1 MGTLAALGVVGSVLG
16 AAGASTLPA
25 EAAVGD
31 PITGTI
37 WQDYDSD
44 GMYDTFEASGLL
56 EGIEV
61 YAYDAAGNVAGPAIT
76 DASGNYSLPVTS
88 DAGPWRVEA
97 NVPDTPE
104 WEEWRDSVVGRAAGQ
119 SNGTTVQFIDTV
131 PASDIDFS
139 FQVPGAFME
148 NNPYVFLPAFRFGAS
163 DGAQG
168 GLFGGA
174 AHEYEA
180 VSPNTNTAVPLSMQ
194 VPFNQIGTTYGTAWQ
209 RAEEPGGTGTVFAS
223 AYVRRH
229 TGMGP
234 GGVDAI
240 YRITPDG
247 GTPSSPT
254 ASGDVFVNLSDYGID
269 VGSDSDP
276 GAVAGDPNGLRPAL
290 TLENPVYDWGTDA
303 QAWDRVGRE
312 GLGAMEIS
320 NDQES
325 LFVVN
330 LHNRSLVEI
339 GISRDGTQV
348 TDVTEHE
355 LDQYFPDS
363 SDLRPHGISANPLTN
378 EMYLTVT
385 NTAESTQ
392 NRADLHAYVYSFDP
406 ADPTNL
412 TQVLD
417 FPLGYTRGLF
427 ANQFSADYQP
437 WNTNPAF
444 WLQFGQPAALPYS
457 FVMNTAVPIVA
468 DARYLHGDLIVGIR
482 DLGGDL
488 FGGQS
493 ALAPGDPRLVAERSL
508 GGELLKAGSNGDGTW
523 SIEQNGVVNGVQGA
537 FANGVTL
544 NGPNGQQGKFFMDTW
559 VNGVEHLGAT
569 LVIQSRDDG
578 VMETGIHV
586 AEGSYQVGTRRFEQ
600 NTGSVVDPRGAA
612 VMTDMN
618 IGINATM
625 KGNGVGELTAMASAA
640 PIEIGNYVWYDI
652 DNDGVQDPDEPV
664 VEGATVNLYEVDEN
678 GNRTLVSTTT
688 TDANGEY
695 YFSSNDQNYQLKTHT
710 DYVVGVDNPADYEPG
725 GPLENWYPT
734 VPDTGDPNSVDPDRN
749 DSDGIVETT
758 PDGDFPYA
766 AITTG
771 GPGEND
777 HTIDFGY
784 SNIDYEFDKR
794 TVSGPTESPDDDGTW
809 TVVYEL
815 VAENTGM
822 IPGAYLLTD
831 DLTGYGDGVEVV
843 DTQVVSGP
851 PEAAGLLNPN
861 WDGTTDL
868 NVVTGEV
875 PIAPQSTVENGTE
888 HVYTLEVTVRLTTDP
903 DTGEVTALPE
913 NLACT
918 DGQQAGDATTG
929 LFNHATMSPDNH
941 EDLTDDECGDLPIV
955 TLDKTVVT
963 EPHVVDRENQP
974 GVWEITYGLTVTNES
989 EVPTDYDLEDA
1000 LRFGT
1005 GIEIVDGSV
1014 VAANTVPGSI
1024 TTRPEYDGV
1033 TDLLIVEDEP
1043 IGALESHEYTVT
1055 VQFTVN
1061 LPNPPAQPDP
1071 SDCTLAGGEGEDGTG
1086 LYNDANSSFNS
1097 YPDTD
1102 TECREVGQPTHTKSL
1117 ISAEP
1122 IGNGQWQIVYGID
1135 VVNKGVQATWY
1146 DLEDELHFSDQV
1158 TIVTADV
1165 TASPAE
1171 ATLFDPPWNGQDQ
1184 LVIAEQVPIL
1194 GTDDDG
1200 YAPQHYE
1207 LTVIAEAPLQ
1217 FEIGEGGAD
1226 PTACPAEG
1234 EDPTADT
1241 AFNNTSTL
1249 TDEAGLEEDDQ
1260 ACAPLPSID
1269 IEKTISSGPT
1279 ANGDGTWTIT
1289 YDLVASNTG
1298 QGDGDYDISDRLRY
1312 GEGIVVED
1320 AQVITTPDGVTALDT
1335 WTGQGPDGD
1344 PVNVIATDV
1353 PLSAGGVHTY
1363 QVQVVFSL
1371 DEDTLTEESMAC
1383 PEPDSGENGGLA
1395 NSTGIEHNDLTDD
1408 DEACLSLGEPDLDK
1422 ELVSA
1427 EPVGDGQWQV
1437 VYTLTVNNLLPGETT
1452 YDLEDELLFG
1462 DTVEVD
1468 YAEVTDYPD
1477 GVDVNEDW
1485 DGLEDTLIA
1494 EDVPLAGMNDEAYA
1508 PHVYTITVVADVP
1521 PAFEVDEDGNT
1532 QAACQGE
1539 PGDNWENGGLNNG
1552 ATLTTE
1558 GGDEITDTDCAD
1570 LPSIHLD
1577 KTIASGPTSTGT
1589 NAYTIT
1595 YELEVTNDGAAAG
1608 DYVLSDQL
1616 NYGAGIDIVDVT
1628 AANTEPGDVPVL
1640 DTFTGQ
1646 GAEPDAPE
1654 NAITGEVSI
1663 DVDTT
1668 HTYEVTVA
1676 VTVDPAT
1683 ATAESVQCP
1692 EDPGEGDTGGLLNL
1706 GLVDHNDHELE
1717 ADACA
1722 PVDPPTPPDTP
1733 GGDDGDD
1740 TGNDGGNDN
1749 GGNDGGNGG
1758 GNDGGDDDLA
1768 DTGSTSTPLL
1778 LAGALLLL
1786 AGATALIATRR
1797 HTRTG
1802 GLTS

>member
-1 MGTLAALGVVGSVLG
+1 M
-16 AAGASTLPA
+16 STLPA

-44 GMYDTFEASGLL
+44 GMYDTFEESGLL

-61 YAYDAAGNVAGPAIT
+61 YAYDAEGNVAGPAIT
-76 DASGNYSLPVTS
+76 DANGNYSLPVTS

-104 WEEWRDSVVGRAAGQ
+104 WAEWRDSVVGRAAGR
-119 SNGTTVQFIDTV
+119 SNGTTVQFIDSV
-131 PASDIDFS
+131 PATEVDFS
-139 FQVPGAFME
+139 FQVPSTFVE
-148 NNPYVFLPAFRFGAS
+148 NNPHVFLPAFRFGAS

-168 GLFGGA
+168 GSFGGA

-180 VSPNTNTAVPLSMQ
+180 MSPNTTTAVPTTMQ
-194 VPFNQIGTTYGTAWQ
+194 VPFAQVGATYGTAWQ
-209 RAEEPGGTGTVFAS
+209 RAEEPGGMGSVFAS

-229 TGMGP
+229 SGLGP
-234 GGVDAI
+234 GGIDAI
-240 YRITPDG
+240 YKITSDD

-254 ASGDVFVNLSDYGID
+254 ASADVFVNLSDYGID
-269 VGSDSDP
+269 VGSDSDD
-276 GAVAGDPNGLRPAL
+276 GAVAGDPNGLRPSM
-290 TLENPVYDWGTDA
+290 TFDNPAYSWLRDV
-303 QAWDRVGRE
+303 QAWDRVGRV

-325 LFVVN
+325 LFAVN
-330 LHNRSLVEI
+330 LYNRSLVEI
-339 GISRDGTQV
+339 EISRDGTQV
-348 TDVTEHE
+348 LGVTEHE
-355 LDQYFPDS
+355 LDAYFPDA

-385 NTAESTQ
+385 NTAESTG
-392 NRADLHAYVYSFDP
+392 NRADLHAFVYAFDP
-406 ADPTNL
+406 ADPTDL
-412 TQVLD
+412 RLVLD
-417 FPLGYTRGLF
+417 FPLDYERGVHGPYS
-427 ANQFSADYQP
+427 ANYRP
-437 WNTNPAF
+437 WSTNPAA
-444 WLQFGQPAALPYS
+444 WLSQRYPFNAAEDIMY
-457 FVMNTAVPIVA
+457 TAVPIVA

-488 FGGQS
+488 FGAQT
-493 ALAPGDPRLVAERSL
+493 AYAPGDDRLVISRSL

-523 SIEQNGVVNGVQGA
+523 TIEQNGVVGGVKGA
-537 FANGVTL
+537 GSAGASQLSGPSGPDKFFVDLWL
-544 NGPNGQQGKFFMDTW
+544 NGS
-559 VNGVEHLGAT
+559 EHLGAT
-569 LVIQSRDDG
+569 LVVPSREDG
-578 VMETGIHV
+578 ILETGIHA
-586 AEGSYQVGTRRFEQ
+586 AEGAFQVGTRRFLQ
-600 NTGSVVDPRGAA
+600 NTGAPVEPRGAA
-612 VMTDMN
+612 IITGTNV
-618 IGINATM
+618 GPGATT
-625 KGNGVGELTAMASAA
+625 KGNGLGELTAMASAA
-640 PIEIGNYVWYDI
+640 PIEIGNYVWYDV
-652 DNDGVQDPDEPV
+652 DNDGVQDPDEAV
-664 VEGATVNLYEVDEN
+664 VAGATVNLYEVAAD
-678 GNRTLVSTTT
+678 GTRTLVSTTT

-695 YFSSNDQNYQLKTHT
+695 YFSSNDADYQLQTHT

-734 VPDTGDPNSVDPDRN
+734 VPDTGDPNSVDADRN

-758 PDGDFPYA
+758 EDGDFPYA

-794 TVSGPTESPDDDGTW
+794 MVSGPTENPDDDGTW
-809 TVVYEL
+809 TITYEL

-831 DLTGYGDGVEVV
+831 DLTGYGDGIVVV

-851 PEAAGLLNPN
+851 PQAEGLLNPD
-861 WDGTTDL
+861 WDGTGDM

-888 HVYTLEVTVRLTTDP
+888 HVYTLTVTVALETDP
-903 DTGEVTALPE
+903 QTGEAIATPDQ
-913 NLACT
+913 LACT
-918 DGQQAGDATTG
+918 PEQVPGEGTTG
-929 LFNHATMSPDNH
+929 LFNTATMDPTNH
-941 EDLTDDECGDLPIV
+941 EDLTDNECSELPLV

-974 GVWEITYGLTVTNES
+974 GVWEITYGLTVTNETD
-989 EVPTDYDLEDA
+989 VPTDYDLEDA

-1014 VAANTVPGSI
+1014 TTTNTVPGDI

-1033 TDLLIVEDEP
+1033 TDLLIVEDQP
-1043 IGALESHEYTVT
+1043 IGEQESHQYTVT

-1071 SDCTLAGGEGEDGTG
+1071 SDCTLAGEGEDGTG
-1086 LYNDANSSFNS
+1086 LYNDANSSFNG
-1097 YPDTD
+1097 YPDED

-1122 IGNGQWQIVYGID
+1122 IGNGQWQVVYGID
-1135 VVNKGVQATWY
+1135 VINKGVAATFY
-1146 DLEDELHFSDQV
+1146 DLDDELHFTDQV
-1158 TIVTADV
+1158 TIVSADV
-1165 TASPAE
+1165 TASPDGV
-1171 ATLFDPPWNGQDQ
+1171 TLFDPAWNGRDE
-1184 LVIAEQVPIL
+1184 LVIAEGVPIL
-1194 GTDDDG
+1194 GTDDEG
-1200 YAPQHYE
+1200 YAPHHYE
-1207 LTVIAEAPLQ
+1207 LTVIADAPLQ
-1217 FEIGEGGAD
+1217 FEIGEGGSD
-1226 PTACPAEG
+1226 PTACPGEG

-1249 TDEAGLEEDDQ
+1249 TDESGLEEDDQ
-1260 ACAPLPSID
+1260 ACAEPPSID
-1269 IEKTISSGPT
+1269 IDKTISAGPT
-1279 ANGDGTWTIT
+1279 SNGDDTWTIT
-1289 YDLVASNTG
+1289 YDLVATNTG
-1298 QGDGDYDISDRLRY
+1298 QGDGVYTITDQLRY

-1320 AQVITTPDGVTALDT
+1320 AQVITTPEGVTALDT
-1335 WTGQGPDGD
+1335 WTGQGPADD
-1344 PVNVIATDV
+1344 PANVIAEDV
-1353 PLSAGGVHTY
+1353 PLAAGGVHIY

-1437 VYTLTVNNLLPGETT
+1437 VYQLTVNNLLPGETT

-1477 GVDVNEDW
+1477 GVEVNEDW

-1494 EDVPLAGMNDEAYA
+1494 EDVPLAGMDDEAYA

-1521 PAFEVDEDGNT
+1521 PSFEVDDDGNT
-1532 QAACQGE
+1532 QAACQDE
-1539 PGDNWENGGLNNG
+1539 PGSNFENGGLNNA

-1558 GGDEITDTDCAD
+1558 GGDELTDTDCAD

-1577 KTIASGPTSTGT
+1577 KTIASGPTSTGE

-1616 NYGAGIDIVDVT
+1616 NYGAGIEIVDVT

-1646 GAEPDAPE
+1646 GAEPDAAE
-1654 NAITGEVSI
+1654 NAITGDVTI

-1668 HTYEVTVA
+1668 HTYQVTVA

-1692 EDPGEGDTGGLLNL
+1692 ANPDQGDTGGLLNL
-1706 GLVDHNDHELE
+1706 GLVDHNDHELD

-1722 PVDPPTPPDTP
+1722 PLD
-1733 GGDDGDD
+1733 
-1740 TGNDGGNDN
+1740 
-1749 GGNDGGNGG
+1749 
-1758 GNDGGDDDLA
+1758 
-1768 DTGSTSTPLL
+1768 
-1778 LAGALLLL
+1778 
-1786 AGATALIATRR
+1786 
-1797 HTRTG
+1797 
-1802 GLTS
+1802 